1 MQVADA
7 LLRSLGEMVR
17 RTTRQVS
24 AFVFLDMR
32 GRVARQLLQL
42 ATDDGTDTPPVT
54 QSELA
59 EMVGGAR
66 QTVNLALR
74 DLERDG
80 QIRMGRR
87 IRILDEQGLRQ
98 RTFDW

>member
-42 ATDDGTDTPPVT
+42 AADDGTDTPPVT